1 MSSLDEGH
9 VKLVNGDVLKSSS
22 HALVNTVNCVGVMGK
37 GVAHRFKQ
45 AYPDMFKDYVA
56 RCDRG
61 EVKLGRPYV
70 YDAGEHLIVNFP
82 TKGHWRAVS
91 RVEDIKEG
99 LIALKGLVTEW
110 SIGSMAVPPLGC
122 GNGQLDWSVVGP
134 TLVRHLSDLEIPVKL
149 FVPHEMSVASAQL
162 ELFESASQGGTSY
175 YQISSRID
183 PAALA
188 LVEILRKVE
197 NEPYRWPVGRV
208 KFQKLAYF
216 ATVAGIPTGLNFG
229 AASYGPYAEELKR
242 LLARLQNNGL
252 VREQRRGRMLETI
265 VGPTYRDA
273 PDSVEVAAKWAHEI
287 ACVADLM
294 ARLDTTQCEI
304 AATVHYAATRL
315 SSDTGSRPSASE
327 VIEAVEKWKV
337 RRKPPLKYDDVGR
350 ALVNLATQ
358 NWIDVEADESVEP
371 FIDELM
377 PF

>member
-1 MSSLDEGH
+1 
-9 VKLVNGDVLKSSS
+9 
-22 HALVNTVNCVGVMGK
+22 
-37 GVAHRFKQ
+37 
-45 AYPDMFKDYVA
+45 
-56 RCDRG
+56 
-61 EVKLGRPYV
+61 LG
-70 YDAGEHLIVNFP
+70 A
-82 TKGHWRAVS
+82 
-91 RVEDIKEG
+91 
-99 LIALKGLVTEW
+99 
-110 SIGSMAVPPLGC
+110 
-122 GNGQLDWSVVGP
+122 
-134 TLVRHLSDLEIPVKL
+134 LEIPVKL
-149 FVPHEMSVASAQL
+149 FVPHDMSVDSAQL
-162 ELFESASQGGTSY
+162 ELFERASEGQTSY
-175 YQISSRID
+175 DQAVSRID

-188 LVEILRKVE
+188 LVEILRNVE

-216 ATVAGIPTGLNFG
+216 ATVAGIPTGLKFE

-252 VREQRRGRMLETI
+252 VREQRRGRLLETI
-265 VGPTYRDA
+265 VGPTYQDV
-273 PDSVEVAAKWAHEI
+273 PDSVEVAAKWTHEI
-287 ACVADLM
+287 ARVADLM

-315 SSDTGSRPSASE
+315 ALDTGSRPSASE

-358 NWIDVEADESVEP
+358 NWIDVEADESMEP